1 MNLSFFSLDFLPVFI
16 SDIIFL
22 SIAYGVNK
30 NNADLLISGYNTMS
44 KEKKINFNLLEFL
57 IFFKKF
63 LINLTLYSSLI
74 FSGIYYLFNIKYAA
88 SVYTTS
94 LVLAF
99 IYFIII
105 SNVNRFKKIKFKLI

>member
-1 MNLSFFSLDFLPVFI
+1 MNLYFFSLDFLPVFI
-16 SDIIFL
+16 CDIIFL
-22 SIAYGVNK
+22 SIASEVNK

-44 KEKKINFNLLEFL
+44 KEKKMNF
-57 IFFKKF
+57 
-63 LINLTLYSSLI
+63 NLTLYSSLI

>member
-1 MNLSFFSLDFLPVFI
+1 MNLYFFSLDFLPVFI
-16 SDIIFL
+16 CDIIFL
-22 SIAYGVNK
+22 SIASEVNK

-44 KEKKINFNLLEFL
+44 KEKKMNFNLLEFL
-57 IFFKKF
+57 IFFEKF

>member
-63 LINLTLYSSLI
+63 FINLTLYSSLI
-74 FSGIYYLFNIKYAA
+74 FCGVYYLFNVKYAA
-88 SVYTTS
+88 AVYTTS

-99 IYFIII
+99 IYFIIV
-105 SNVNRFKKIKFKLI
+105 SNGNRFKKKKI

>member
-44 KEKKINFNLLEFL
+44 KEKKINTFKFQFLLL
-57 IFFKKF
+57 K
-63 LINLTLYSSLI
+63 S
-74 FSGIYYLFNIKYAA
+74 
-88 SVYTTS
+88 
-94 LVLAF
+94 
-99 IYFIII
+99 
-105 SNVNRFKKIKFKLI
+105 

>member
-44 KEKKINFNLLEFL
+44 KEKKMNFNLLEFL
-57 IFFKKF
+57 IFFEKF

-74 FSGIYYLFNIKYAA
+74 FSGIYYLYNIKYAA

>member
-1 MNLSFFSLDFLPVFI
+1 MNLYFFSLDFLPVFI
-16 SDIIFL
+16 CDIIFL
-22 SIAYGVNK
+22 SIASEVNK

-44 KEKKINFNLLEFL
+44 KEKKMNFNLLEFL

-63 LINLTLYSSLI
+63 FINLTLYSSLI